1 MIITATSIY
10 VSLTSL
16 LLQVRR
22 RSKACRA
29 GLKEYDELVAIGHHI
44 CAELSHAEAMSLIDA
59 QSATLNLR
67 VKRSEH
73 GLTVHH
79 TLFDLVTYRTNRCMF
94 CIFTTCRLCVSRA
107 PAGVHS
113 SSYSGHSASPRSSTK
128 VLSPSTTPLPSHRTS
143 ILSPTG
149 IPSGITSPPDSEAY
163 YGETDSDADTQ
174 SRTHRRQRRTPPHAR
189 SPARYDNQEE
199 EETSE
204 MSG

>member
-1 MIITATSIY
+1 MDSQYITH
-10 VSLTSL
+10 SLTL
-16 LLQVRR
+16 LHIEQTD
-22 RSKACRA
+22 ACFA
-29 GLKEYDELVAIGHHI
+29 FSQLV
-44 CAELSHAEAMSLIDA
+44 
-59 QSATLNLR
+59 
-67 VKRSEH
+67 VY
-73 GLTVHH
+73 
-79 TLFDLVTYRTNRCMF
+79 F
-94 CIFTTCRLCVSRA
+94 SRA
-107 PAGVHS
+107 PAGFHS
-113 SSYSGHSASPRSSTK
+113 SSYSGRSASPRSSTK
-128 VLSPSTTPLPSHRTS
+128 VLSPSTALLPSHRAS